1 MVKCFYE
8 MKVNERPI
16 KFAKTYDH
24 RRITKST
31 KTNKMK
37 TPKESHNT
45 LKLKR
50 KGNTSNPIEKYYTC
64 LSFFHH

>member
-1 MVKCFYE
+1 MVNCFNE

-16 KFAKTYDH
+16 KFAKTYNH

-37 TPKESHNT
+37 TPKESHNNT
-45 LKLKR
+45 LKTKKKR
-50 KGNTSNPIEKYYTC
+50 KHKQSNRKILY
-64 LSFFHH
+64 FHH

>member
-1 MVKCFYE
+1 MVNCFNE
-8 MKVNERPI
+8 MKVNERQI

-37 TPKESHNT
+37 TPKES
-45 LKLKR
+45 
-50 KGNTSNPIEKYYTC
+50 
-64 LSFFHH
+64 